1 MNTLLKLQELDA
13 RINACREREEEIPK
27 QKNRFN
33 IQRARLK
40 AELDEREQVLKDLEL
55 EQRDCESEI
64 DVRKTQIDK
73 YQLQLNAVKKNE
85 EYQALLH
92 EIDLVKK
99 QIGVKEERILSI
111 MMETEDT
118 AARLEEDRK
127 RIQEETKEIDAEC
140 AVIDAELAEAVKR
153 REVLDDDRT
162 PLVSQVGREL
172 LSRYHRLRRKFP
184 AGTVV
189 VPLREE
195 VCTGCNM
202 HVRPQIV
209 NEVLEGNKIHACQH
223 CGRLLYHPENCEDVP
238 EGTEEEAPQLE
249 A

>member
-13 RINACREREEEIPK
+13 RINVCREREDEIPK

-33 IQRARLK
+33 IQRERLK
-40 AELDEREQVLKDLEL
+40 AELDEREQVLKELEL

-64 DVRKTQIDK
+64 EVRKTQIDK
-73 YQLQLNAVKKNE
+73 SQQQLNAVKKNE

-92 EIDLVKK
+92 EIDLVNK
-99 QIGVKEERILSI
+99 QIGVKEERILAI
-111 MMETEDT
+111 MMEMEDS

-127 RIQEETKEIDAEC
+127 RIQEESKEIDAEC
-140 AVIDAELAEAVKR
+140 AVIDTELAQAVKR
-153 REVLDDDRT
+153 REILEADRA
-162 PLVSQVGREL
+162 PLVDQVGREL
-172 LSRYHRLRRKFP
+172 LSRYERLRKKFRT
-184 AGTVV
+184 GSVV
-189 VPLREE
+189 VPLRDE

-209 NEVLEGNKIHACQH
+209 NEVLQGNKIHACQN
-223 CGRLLYHPENCEDVP
+223 CGRLLYHPENFEDVP
-238 EGTEEEAPQLE
+238 EGTEEAASQLE